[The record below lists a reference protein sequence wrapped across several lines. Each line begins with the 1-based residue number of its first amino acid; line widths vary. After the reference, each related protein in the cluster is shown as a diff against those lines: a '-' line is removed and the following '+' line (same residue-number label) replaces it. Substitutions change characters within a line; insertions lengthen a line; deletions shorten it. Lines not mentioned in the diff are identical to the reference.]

1 MICPFDQSTGRA
13 QPAHIIDV
21 STKDGL
27 LDMIALGNVIEL
39 SRALDQRH
47 YTGYDIDDHEQDEI
61 DAVMTRYRLFIRWY
75 TQNFALLIQKD
86 WISPSYLLKKAP
98 RRLCQHSTAVRQGT
112 RRSRT
117 SDRHRAH
124 AYIKSDAKTLV
135 EAFLDPLA

>member
-13 QPAHIIDV
+13 RPAHIIDV

-86 WISPSYLLKKAP
+86 WISPSYLFKK
-98 RRLCQHSTAVRQGT
+98 RLVDFASTVLLYVREQEGAALQIDT
-112 RRSRT
+112 EHTLT
-117 SDRHRAH
+117 SKAM
-124 AYIKSDAKTLV
+124 
-135 EAFLDPLA
+135 